1 MGGGAKRC
9 GPATIEKGAPMLE
22 DMTDSEYFTA
32 LLSHDISNYNQ
43 TIRGYLEMLLNEQMG
58 PVTAE
63 QSRALGRCLKQSRRI
78 QSLIESVRL
87 LHELDGAEVQLRE
100 LSLDAAIK
108 EALEVVQ
115 NDFAD
120 REIRARF
127 TAAARATRAEPQ
139 LTAVFV
145 HIFNN
150 AVKFNTC
157 DLVEIDVQVARV
169 NDRWEIRIVDNGGG
183 VPAARSDSLFERY
196 RSHEIHGSGLGLSVV
211 REMMKR
217 WGGEIRIA
225 PPPTTASARPSRWI
239 CQRSSILTALNS
251 RSPRRRAAPCP
262 PSRLTRTTA
271 RSRRRRRSA
280 PSRWRPGARSVRP
293 ARASSCAPA
302 RARSARA

>member
-1 MGGGAKRC
+1 MV
-9 GPATIEKGAPMLE
+9 E

-87 LHELDGAEVQLRE
+87 FRELDETEVQLRE
-100 LSLDAAIK
+100 LNLDSAIK

-145 HIFNN
+145 HLFNN

-157 DLVEIDVQVARV
+157 DLVEIDVQVTRV
-169 NDRWEIRIVDNGGG
+169 DDQWEIRIIDNGSG
-183 VPAARSDSLFERY
+183 VPAARRDSLFDRY
-196 RSHEIHGSGLGLSVV
+196 VSHDIHGSGMGLSVV
-211 REMMKR
+211 REMVQR
-217 WGGEIRIA
+217 WGGEIRLE
-225 PPPTTASARPSRWI
+225 PPAADADGGAAFT
-239 CQRSSILTALNS
+239 LN
-251 RSPRRRAAPCP
+251 
-262 PSRLTRTTA
+262 L
-271 RSRRRRRSA
+271 
-280 PSRWRPGARSVRP
+280 P
-293 ARASSCAPA
+293 AV
-302 RARSARA
+302 

>member
-1 MGGGAKRC
+1 
-9 GPATIEKGAPMLE
+9 MLE

-87 LHELDGAEVQLRE
+87 FRELDETEVQLRE
-100 LSLDAAIK
+100 LNLDAAIK

-127 TAAARATRAEPQ
+127 AAAARATRAEPQ

-145 HIFNN
+145 HLFHN

-157 DLVEIDVQVARV
+157 DLVEIEVQVTRV
-169 NDRWEIRIVDNGGG
+169 EEQWEIRIIDNGSG
-183 VPAARSDSLFERY
+183 VPAARRDSLFDRY
-196 RSHEIHGSGLGLSVV
+196 VSHDIHGSGMGLSVV
-211 REMMKR
+211 RELVKR
-217 WGGEIRIA
+217 WGGEIRLE
-225 PPPTTASARPSRWI
+225 PPADDADGG
-239 CQRSSILTALNS
+239 
-251 RSPRRRAAPCP
+251 AAFTL
-262 PSRLTRTTA
+262 SL
-271 RSRRRRRSA
+271 
-280 PSRWRPGARSVRP
+280 P
-293 ARASSCAPA
+293 AV
-302 RARSARA
+302 